1 MRPDLDQL
9 LVVSH
14 HLARGHNKGISF
26 CVQILANPCTFFQ
39 NLAFFLPDSFQDLKQ
54 FLSHLVRFPFSY
66 CDLQKL
72 LDGLQRVILADGQS
86 NVRFSSAV
94 YHHPASICGYQAC
107 HDPLRKLDIF

>member
-1 MRPDLDQL
+1 MCAGTFADVHHLNKIVAVARECNESRMSPDLDQL

-54 FLSHLVRFPFSY
+54 FL
-66 CDLQKL
+66 DL
-72 LDGLQRVILADGQS
+72 I
-86 NVRFSSAV
+86 
-94 YHHPASICGYQAC
+94 
-107 HDPLRKLDIF
+107 